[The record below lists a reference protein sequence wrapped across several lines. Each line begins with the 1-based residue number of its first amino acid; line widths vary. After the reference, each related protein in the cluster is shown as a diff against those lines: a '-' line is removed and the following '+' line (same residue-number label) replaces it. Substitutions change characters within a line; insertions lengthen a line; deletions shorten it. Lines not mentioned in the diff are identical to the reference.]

1 MAVMFGLDVGVTVGL
16 SIANCVCLG
25 MRAMGGGLWRPVF
38 GAHGR

>member
-1 MAVMFGLDVGVTVGL
+1 MAVMFGLDVGVIVGL

-25 MRAMGGGLWRPVF
+25 MRVMGGELWRPVF